1 MFNFELNIPL
11 IRKSLVTIGLHYIIF
26 GQYSISIPPENIRKP
41 EVLWCFQG
49 VSKEI
54 SGMKWVD
61 DLQRISPNVTVN
73 NVVVK
78 SWLSYYVAKVLRFL
92 FRALPQA
99 LR

>member
-1 MFNFELNIPL
+1 
-11 IRKSLVTIGLHYIIF
+11 
-26 GQYSISIPPENIRKP
+26 
-41 EVLWCFQG
+41 
-49 VSKEI
+49 
-54 SGMKWVD
+54 MKWVD